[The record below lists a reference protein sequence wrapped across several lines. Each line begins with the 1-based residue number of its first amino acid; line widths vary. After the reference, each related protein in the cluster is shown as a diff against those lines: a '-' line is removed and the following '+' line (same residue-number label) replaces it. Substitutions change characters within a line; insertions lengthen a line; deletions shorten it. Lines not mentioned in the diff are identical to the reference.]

1 MKLSLVKL
9 YMRTKKTA
17 FISGEITT
25 KENSMAEPIV
35 VSDDNFEE
43 KVLSSEK
50 PVLVDFW
57 AEWCGPC
64 HMIAPYVKEIAKEQ
78 EAALAVAKMDIDE
91 NPITPGRYGIM
102 SIPTL
107 MLFKNGDVVARIVG
121 AMPKDRIM
129 AQVLPHLETTTA

>member
-1 MKLSLVKL
+1 MAGE
-9 YMRTKKTA
+9 KTN
-17 FISGEITT
+17 T
-25 KENSMAEPIV
+25 KEIEMADLVHI
-35 VSDDNFEE
+35 DDDVFEE
-43 KVLSSEK
+43 TVLDSEK

-64 HMIAPYVKEIAKEQ
+64 HMIAPSVKQIADEQ
-78 EAALAVAKMDIDE
+78 VDALMVAKMDIDE

-107 MLFKNGDVVARIVG
+107 MLFKDGEVVARITG

-129 AQVLPHLETTTA
+129 AQILPHIEAATA

>member
-1 MKLSLVKL
+1 
-9 YMRTKKTA
+9 
-17 FISGEITT
+17 
-25 KENSMAEPIV
+25 MAELVHIGDGEFENTV
-35 VSDDNFEE
+35 LASD
-43 KVLSSEK
+43 K

-64 HMIAPYVKEIAKEQ
+64 HMIAPYVKQIADEQ
-78 EAALAVAKMDIDE
+78 EDTLLVVKMDLDE

-107 MLFKNGDVVARIVG
+107 MLFKDGDVVARITG

-129 AQVLPHLETTTA
+129 AQILPHLETATA